1 VGVVHGRTYAFI
13 GLERIGGIVVF
24 DVTAPRRPAW
34 VQYVNTRD
42 FAGDAEA
49 GTAGDLGPEGLA
61 FIPAAES
68 PNGRPMLAVGFEIS
82 GTTTLFEI
90 VRRQ

>member
-1 VGVVHGRTYAFI
+1 MGVVHGRTYAFI
-13 GLERIGGIVVF
+13 GLERVGGIVVF
-24 DVTAPRRPAW
+24 DVTDPRRPTF
-34 VQYVNTRD
+34 VQYLNTRD
-42 FAGDAEA
+42 FSGDAEA

-61 FIPAAES
+61 FIPASVS